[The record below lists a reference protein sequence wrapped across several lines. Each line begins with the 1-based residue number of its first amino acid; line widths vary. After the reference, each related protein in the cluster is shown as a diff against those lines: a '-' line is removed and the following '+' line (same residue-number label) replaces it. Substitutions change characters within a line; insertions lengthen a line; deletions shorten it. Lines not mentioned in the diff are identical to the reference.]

1 MRPLAWTLAALIVL
15 LQYPLWLGKGSW
27 LRVHE
32 LEREIAAQRTA
43 NQALEARNVQLAAEA
58 RDLHSGYDALDER
71 ARFEMGMVRNNE
83 VFFHVMEPLANKS
96 QPAPPQGTR

>member
-1 MRPLAWTLAALIVL
+1 MRGLAWTLVALIVL

-32 LEREIAAQRTA
+32 LDREIAAQRTA

-71 ARFEMGMVRNNE
+71 ARFELGMVRSNE
-83 VFFHVMEPLANKS
+83 VFFHVMEPVVIKS
-96 QPAPPQGTR
+96 PPTPQQR

>member
-1 MRPLAWTLAALIVL
+1 MRALAWTLAALILL

-32 LEREIAAQRTA
+32 LGREIAAQRTA

-71 ARFEMGMVRNNE
+71 ARYELGMVRKKE
-83 VFFHVMEPLANKS
+83 VFFHVMEPVVTQS
-96 QPAPPQGTR
+96 PPTPQQR

>member
-1 MRPLAWTLAALIVL
+1 MRGLAWTLAVLIVL

-43 NQALEARNVQLAAEA
+43 NQALEARNSQLAAEA
-58 RDLHSGYDALDER
+58 RDLHAGYDALDER
-71 ARFEMGMVRNNE
+71 ARFELGMVRANE
-83 VFFHVMEPLANKS
+83 VFFHVMEP
-96 QPAPPQGTR
+96 APRAPTEVERP

>member
-1 MRPLAWTLAALIVL
+1 MRGLAWTLAGLILL
-15 LQYPLWLGKGSW
+15 LQFPLWFGKGSW
-27 LRVHE
+27 LRVWE

-71 ARFEMGMVRNNE
+71 ARFELGMVRGNE
-83 VFFHVMEPLANKS
+83 VFFHVMESGNRAATEIKRP
-96 QPAPPQGTR
+96 